1 MMGTEAGMGAAQ
13 NAVVVDLGPL
23 RQRVEDRVK
32 AGHYAS
38 ADEVIRAGLL
48 ALEREE
54 RVAYQAGGEVV
65 SRPKAERSGGAG
77 LSGAKGDSSSIDRLI
92 SPSQSVVLESA
103 RNAFH

>member
-1 MMGTEAGMGAAQ
+1 MEAAQ

-32 AGHYAS
+32 AGRYAS

-54 RVAYQAGGEVV
+54 ASTNEWLIQLAEE
-65 SRPKAERSGGAG
+65 SLADPRPSIPAAQVFRELR
-77 LSGAKGDSSSIDRLI
+77 AKYR
-92 SPSQSVVLESA
+92 Q
-103 RNAFH
+103 